1 MALTDQDSNVLW
13 MTHVKRRYG
22 GGLVRGIDR
31 SLWLCRSV
39 PMAPILDATSDE
51 EKLAAAQPLF
61 RALREVGS
69 LARLPV
75 TKRRVSAKGA
85 YREIHL
91 LLVNAPRAYEPP
103 RGHPARAVL
112 GEEYGDQVTW
122 NRVLILAVRLQD
134 KTVAPSFAETVT
146 RFADTLAAGESPVE
160 AYREDIDRVSAA
172 LSRAGL
178 AVPSDQQMR
187 LAENWVNLGDYPD
200 TPVVPCAEH
209 LHVFDSAASARAAVR
224 AGLDDCTR
232 WPLDG
237 AQPVT
242 FATVQEFDLPFV
254 GPLDQRA
261 LWGMHLT
268 GREALA
274 VSIRARVEP
283 GQITSRELK
292 RGAKRYLDDIRDRA
306 NNNKSTDADQQMN
319 AAKLEALREGFE
331 LDPRPVLTDCSVLV
345 AIPQPSDLASH
356 DRVQDLKLDGIQ
368 LRPMSY
374 RQRDAW
380 MEMQLCSRVRAN
392 PHRHDLPAEA
402 VACAGLPSK
411 TTVGDP
417 TGAVVGFTLVDRQ
430 PAYLDWSEASR
441 RSRPGC
447 GIVAGASGSGKT
459 QLALSLSRQ
468 AAKDAPVVLI
478 DPKTYDHPDQSLEG
492 FVVNAGG
499 RIFSLDRVARASGS
513 LDPIRF
519 SSTPEDGIQMAVSV
533 LSQIDPFGGQLS
545 EAETYLNSALVYGV
559 EQGAKSTGTALRIA
573 KDAGKFPEH
582 FYQYIERQTANAM
595 FSAVCGTDDDLDEAG
610 QALASLRAG
619 GLTLVQVGRQRLEL
633 PSPDQEGR
641 PGLEQRIGMA
651 LVRMLV
657 YGCTRAVAAQSGG
670 LVLLDE
676 AWVFLQSG
684 ISELEKI
691 ARLARSMNTYVL
703 LLTQKPSDA
712 SDANFD
718 DHLSRVLVL
727 HLDKR
732 EEAEAAC
739 KMARLDPTPDRIETI
754 LNVNSVQNGTNTLMY
769 LERPDPVNPGRMV
782 VTRGSVALYSDLDRR
797 TVATEVYLSPQFLEL
812 ASTKPDDVR
821 RRAARRLAGEAGT
834 GQDATGSPGR

>member
-1 MALTDQDSNVLW
+1 MALTDQDSDVLW
-13 MTHVKRRYG
+13 LTHVKRRYG
-22 GGLVRGIDR
+22 AGLVRGIDR
-31 SLWLCRSV
+31 TLWLARSV
-39 PMAPILDATSDE
+39 PMAPILDAVSDE
-51 EKLAAAQPLF
+51 EKLAVAQPLN
-61 RALREVGS
+61 RALREIGD

-75 TKRRVSAKGA
+75 TRRRATAKGA
-85 YREIHL
+85 YRDVHV

-103 RGHPARAVL
+103 AGHPARDVL
-112 GEEYGDQVTW
+112 EEEYGDQVTW

-134 KTVAPSFAETVT
+134 KTVAPSLAETVT
-146 RFADTLAAGESPVE
+146 RFADTITAGESPVE
-160 AYREDIDRVSAA
+160 AFAEDIDRVSAA

-178 AVPSDQQMR
+178 QVPSDAQMR
-187 LAENWVNLGDYPD
+187 LAENWVNLGDSPD
-200 TPVVPCAEH
+200 VPVVPCAEH
-209 LHVFDSAASARAAVR
+209 LHVFDSAASARAAFQ
-224 AGLDDCTR
+224 AGLDDCSK
-232 WPLDG
+232 WPRDG
-237 AQPVT
+237 SQPVT
-242 FATVQEFDLPFV
+242 FAAVQEFDLPFV
-254 GPLDQRA
+254 GPLDPRA
-261 LWGMHLT
+261 LWAIHLT

-274 VSIRARVEP
+274 VSVRGRVEP
-283 GQITSRELK
+283 GQVTSRELK
-292 RGAKRYLDDIRDRA
+292 RASKRYLDDIRDRA
-306 NNNKSTDADQQMN
+306 NNNKSTDADQTMN
-319 AAKLEALREGFE
+319 AAKLENLREGYE

-345 AIPQPSDLASH
+345 ALPQPTDLAAH
-356 DRVQDLKLDGIQ
+356 DRVQDLRLDGIQ
-368 LRPMSY
+368 LRPMAY

-380 MEMQLCSRVRAN
+380 AEMQLCSRVRAN

-417 TGAVVGFTLVDRQ
+417 AGAVVGFTLVDRQ
-430 PAYLDWSEASR
+430 PAYLDWSEGSR
-441 RSRPGC
+441 RSRPGA

-459 QLALSLSRQ
+459 QLALSLARQ
-468 AAKDAPVVLI
+468 TAKDAPCILI
-478 DPKTYDHPDQSLEG
+478 DPKSYDHPDQSLEG

-519 SSTPEDGIQMAVSV
+519 SPTPEDGIPMAVSV
-533 LSQIDPFGGQLS
+533 LSQIDPFGGRLP

-559 EQGAKSTGTALRIA
+559 EQGAQSTGSALRIA
-573 KDAGKFPEH
+573 KDTGKFPAEY
-582 FYQYIERQTANAM
+582 FDYIERQTANAM
-595 FSAVCGTDDDLDEAG
+595 FSAMVGTDDDIGEAG
-610 QALASLRAG
+610 EALASLRAG

-633 PSPDQEGR
+633 PSPDQAGR

-657 YGCTRAVAAQSGG
+657 YGCTRAVAAQGG
-670 LVLLDE
+670 GMVLLDE

-684 ISELEKI
+684 LHELEKI

-739 KMARLDPTPDRIETI
+739 KMARLDATPERIETI

-769 LERPDPVNPGRMV
+769 LERPDPEHPSRTV
-782 VTRGSVALYSDLDRR
+782 VTRGSIALYSDLDRR
-797 TVATEVYLSPQFLEL
+797 TVATEIYLSPAFLTL

-821 RRAARRLAGEAGT
+821 RRRAERAAALASAETRAAG
-834 GQDATGSPGR
+834 